1 MISILL
7 KVEKHAVPRITE
19 NNQNIPPHE
28 LSCILWAYGEHWCFI
43 IGFEG
48 HFGFLYSITHA
59 ENHRGKLWLTK
70 AVSKVV
76 WNFRVKSPDVKTPQ
90 NYIKCLHSYLLW
102 SFLWFLMSSA
112 FRSTFD
118 QVEQFCVMPFE
129 HKIRA
134 VCILMPSAKK
144 WKQFK
149 CPRVDKWQNLW
160 STDTIEYHSAIKWM
174 KCHPLQQHG
183 WNWRSLWSEGN
194 KTQKEAGSPVSS
206 LIRGT

>member
-1 MISILL
+1 MISILF
-7 KVEKHAVPRITE
+7 KTEKHAVPRVTE
-19 NNQNIPPHE
+19 NNQNISPPA

-48 HFGFLYSITHA
+48 HFGFLYSITHT

-76 WNFRVKSPDVKTPQ
+76 GNFRVKSPDVKTPQ
-90 NYIKCLHSYLLW
+90 NYMKCLHSYLLW
-102 SFLWFLMSSA
+102 SFLWLLMLSA

-134 VCILMPSAKK
+134 ICVLMPSAKK
-144 WKQFK
+144 WEQFK
-149 CPRVDKWQNLW
+149 CPWVDKWQNLG

-174 KCHPLQQHG
+174 KCRPLQQRG
-183 WNWRSLWSEGN
+183 WNWRSLWRGRTE
-194 KTQKEAGSPVSS
+194 TRKEAGFPVSS
-206 LIRGT
+206 LIWGI

>member
-1 MISILL
+1 MISILF

-19 NNQNIPPHE
+19 NSQNIFSP
-28 LSCILWAYGEHWCFI
+28 CIILHPVSLWRTLMFHYWVWGSFWVSV
-43 IGFEG
+43 
-48 HFGFLYSITHA
+48 LYNA
-59 ENHRGKLWLTK
+59 RRKPQGKLWLPK

-102 SFLWFLMSSA
+102 SFLWLLMSSA

-160 STDTIEYHSAIKWM
+160 STDTLEYHSAIKWV
-174 KCHPLQQHG
+174 KCHLLQPHG
-183 WNWRSLWSEGN
+183 WSWRALWSEGN
-194 KTQKEAGSPVSS
+194 ETQKEAGSPVSS
-206 LIRGT
+206 LIRGA